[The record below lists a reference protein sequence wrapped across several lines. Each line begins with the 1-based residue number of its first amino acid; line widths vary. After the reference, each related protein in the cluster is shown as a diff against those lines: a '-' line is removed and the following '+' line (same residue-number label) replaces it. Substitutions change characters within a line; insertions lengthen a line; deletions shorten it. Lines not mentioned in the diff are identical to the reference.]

1 MVRGQQVNR
10 SSMAQLE
17 RDAALGRVGR
27 TRRVIILSAAG
38 LTAGFAALASAIVP
52 GKSFGAK
59 AATATAKIVPNSAR
73 PAASAT
79 MPPLATAGQLGLQGP
94 SQAPQSAPSTQS
106 QASSADQSAAAAQA
120 QADAQAQAQAQQ
132 SAAASQQAPAVSG
145 GS

>member
-1 MVRGQQVNR
+1 
-10 SSMAQLE
+10 MAQLE

-27 TRRVIILSAAG
+27 TRRWIILSAAG
-38 LTAGFAALASAIVP
+38 LTAGFAALVSAIVP
-52 GKSFGAK
+52 GKSLGAK
-59 AATATAKIVPNSAR
+59 TVTRTAKIVPNSAR

-120 QADAQAQAQAQQ
+120 QADAQAQAQAQAQQ